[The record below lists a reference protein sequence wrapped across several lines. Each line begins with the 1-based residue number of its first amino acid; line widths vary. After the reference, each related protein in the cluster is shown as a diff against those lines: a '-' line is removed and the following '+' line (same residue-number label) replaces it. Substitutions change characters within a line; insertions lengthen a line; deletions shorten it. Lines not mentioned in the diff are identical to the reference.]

1 MYSLVNMRV
10 DMDKNL
16 VKDVTNTF
24 KTAISYPPKLALV
37 KISYVNFC
45 KLANYKRIDNF
56 EQVVPPFDI
65 NLK

>member
-45 KLANYKRIDNF
+45 KLAQITKELIILGRF
-56 EQVVPPFDI
+56 VS
-65 NLK
+65 L